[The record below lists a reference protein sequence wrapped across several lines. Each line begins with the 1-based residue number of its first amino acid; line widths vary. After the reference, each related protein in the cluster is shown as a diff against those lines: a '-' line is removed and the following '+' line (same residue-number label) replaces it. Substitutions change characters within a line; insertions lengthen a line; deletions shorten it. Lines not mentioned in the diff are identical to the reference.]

1 MREVSVALPLPIRK
15 SFLYRVPQEL
25 PLPVP
30 GTRVRVPFGER
41 VLTGVVVADATGGEG
56 SGATLREVLEV
67 LDEEAVCPPEMLETT
82 AKVAHRF
89 FAAQGEILKSALPA
103 RLPAI
108 GSVRYRITE
117 KGALAAAR
125 ADPET
130 RPLLEALA
138 DGRAARLGELPPE
151 ARPRRETVRALE
163 ERGWIRAVS
172 RERRQTRRPVL
183 AYLPSR
189 IGAAE
194 RARMLGR
201 SLRGQEAL
209 LWLEELGRPATAAEI
224 RFATGAGPSILRAL
238 AQKGLVL
245 TFEQVEKE
253 EASFSPPAVDRPA
266 EFVLTA
272 EQSRALETIR
282 SAIRERR
289 YLPALLQGVT
299 GSGKTE
305 IYLRAI
311 AAARDLGR
319 GAVWLVPEIALTPVF
334 ARQLRR
340 KFGERAAVLHSALSE
355 GERARAWDRVRSGK
369 APIVIGPRSA
379 AFAPVADPGL
389 FVVDE
394 EHDSSYKQRENPR
407 YDARDVAAIRA
418 KANGAALVMGS
429 ATPSMEAYH
438 AARTGRMAALLLTAR
453 IESRPLPEVSIVDLR
468 REKPTAEEKGVPL
481 FSAALLERLRET
493 FARGEQAILLQ
504 PRRGFAPFL
513 LCRECGFDFRC
524 SRCSVSRTVHD
535 RGRRL
540 VCHYCGEKVPRPVR
554 CPECGGSLLEAIGA
568 GTERVA
574 ERFAELF
581 PDVPWTIL
589 DRDAARRRGVEA
601 VVDDVLS
608 GRARCLIGTQMV
620 AKGHDFPNVTAV
632 GVLSA
637 DSILNFPDFR
647 AAEKTFQ
654 LLSQVAGRAG
664 RGDVPGT
671 VHVQTF
677 HPSHPAILRAAAH
690 DVDGFAVGELD
701 FRRTFFYPPFSELAA
716 ILVSSPKRERA
727 EEVGKEIGRALAAAV
742 AGRPVRISGPA
753 PAPLERLQG
762 RWRFQTLVR
771 APDRPAIL
779 TLLEESI
786 PERPPSG
793 AQVAVD
799 VDPQDLM

>member
-1 MREVSVALPLPIRK
+1 MRAVSVALPLPIRK
-15 SFLYRVPQEL
+15 NFTYRVPETL
-25 PLPVP
+25 PMPAP

-41 VLTGVVVADATGGEG
+41 VLTGVVVSNGTTGEEG
-56 SGATLREVLEV
+56 GSLRDVLEV
-67 LDEEAVCPPEMLETT
+67 LDDLPVCPPEMLETA

-89 FAAQGEILKSALPA
+89 FAAQGEIFKSALPA
-103 RLPAI
+103 RLPAT

-125 ADPET
+125 ADPDV

-138 DGRAARLGELPPE
+138 DGRVARLAELPQQ

-163 ERGWIRAVS
+163 EKGWIRAVS
-172 RERRQTRRPVL
+172 RERVKTRRPVL

-189 IGAAE
+189 VDPAE
-194 RARMLGR
+194 RERILGR
-201 SLRGQEAL
+201 SRRGREAIA
-209 LWLEELGRPATAAEI
+209 WLEALGRPATAAEI
-224 RFATGAGPSILRAL
+224 RLATGAGPSVARAL
-238 AQKGLVL
+238 AQKGLLL
-245 TFEQVEKE
+245 TFEQLEKDE
-253 EASFSPPAVDRPA
+253 PSLSAPALHRLP
-266 EFVLTA
+266 ELVLTG

-334 ARQLRR
+334 ARQLTRQ
-340 KFGERAAVLHSALSE
+340 FGERAAVLHSALSE
-355 GERARAWDRVRSGK
+355 GERARAWDRVRAGD

-407 YDARDVAAIRA
+407 YDAREVAAIRA

-438 AARTGRMAALLLTAR
+438 AARTGRMALLVLTAR
-453 IESRPLPEVSIVDLR
+453 VESRPLPQVAIVDLR
-468 REKPTAEEKGVPL
+468 REKSSPEEKGVPL
-481 FSAALLERLRET
+481 FSAPLLERLRET
-493 FARGEQAILLQ
+493 FGRGEQAILLQ

-540 VCHYCGEKVPRPVR
+540 VCHYCGERVPRPER

-677 HPSHPAILRAAAH
+677 HPGHPAILRAAAH
-690 DVDGFAVGELD
+690 DVDGFAGHELE
-701 FRRTFFYPPFSELAA
+701 FRRTFFYPPFAELAA
-716 ILVSSPKRERA
+716 VLVSSPNRERA
-727 EEVGKEIGRALAAAV
+727 EEVGKETGRTLAAA
-742 AGRPVRISGPA
+742 ARGKPVRISGPA
-753 PAPLERLQG
+753 PAPIERLQG
-762 RWRFQTLVR
+762 RWRFQILLR
-771 APDRPAIL
+771 APDRAAIL
-779 TLLEESI
+779 SLLEESI
-786 PERPPSG
+786 RERPPSG
-793 AQVAVD
+793 VQVAVD